1 MVYQTWI
8 FSEVLYDTDD
18 KLSLFM
24 GIISLVPLLTLFVL
38 TILTALPT
46 VLSRN
51 AARFLI
57 ILLLNEAVAQMLKRV
72 FKQGRP
78 DPDWPMEV
86 RASRERQLGHG
97 MPSSHTQLMFCA
109 AMTTLLLPVKGALHK
124 YRLFRYGQWVLAVL
138 VGISRVYNGYHS
150 VAQVFV
156 GAVLGCVVALGLVR
170 IKLIKTA
177 AELLTQG
184 LQQIVTY

>member
-18 KLSLFM
+18 KLSLFL
-24 GIISLVPLLTLFVL
+24 GIIALVPLLTLFIL
-38 TILTALPT
+38 TILTAVPT

-57 ILLLNEAVAQMLKRV
+57 ILLINEAIAQILKRV
-72 FKQGRP
+72 FKQARP
-78 DPDWPMEV
+78 DPGWPIEF

-97 MPSSHTQLMFCA
+97 MPSSHTQLVFCA

-124 YRLFRYGQWVLAVL
+124 YRVFRYGQWVMAVL
-138 VGISRVYNGYHS
+138 VGYSRIYNGYHS
-150 VAQVFV
+150 VAQVLV
-156 GAVLGCVVALGLVR
+156 GAVVGCLVAFVLVR

-184 LQQIVTY
+184 LQQIATY